1 MKKPYVVEMDLH
13 LRWNVKALDEEEAV
27 KRAIEEMEDEFFTM
41 FDREDFRNIK
51 VTEGSK
57 DKEE

>member
-13 LRWNVKALDEEEAV
+13 LKVDVNALDEEEAV

-41 FDREDFRNIK
+41 FDREDFRNIR